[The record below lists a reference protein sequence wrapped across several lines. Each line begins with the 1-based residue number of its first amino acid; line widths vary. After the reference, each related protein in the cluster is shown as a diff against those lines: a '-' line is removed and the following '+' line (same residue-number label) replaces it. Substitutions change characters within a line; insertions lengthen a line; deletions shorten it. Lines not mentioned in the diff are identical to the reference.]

1 MERGRRWA
9 AGGGQER
16 TAGLVGVPDVHVEAL
31 ALLADAVAPAGVVVV
46 VHVDGVALVVPG
58 VPPLD
63 PRVLVRILIA
73 VVPAV
78 AVCRVGGLAVV
89 RVLEREKCQVGPKY
103 ASWPMQ
109 YSYNTALQG

>member
-1 MERGRRWA
+1 M
-9 AGGGQER
+9 
-16 TAGLVGVPDVHVEAL
+16 
-31 ALLADAVAPAGVVVV
+31 ALLANAVAPAGVVVV

-63 PRVLVRILIA
+63 PRVLVRVVIA

-78 AVCRVGGLAVV
+78 AVRRVGGLAVV
-89 RVLEREKCQVGPKY
+89 RVLERERCCVGPKY

-109 YSYNTALQG
+109 YSCNTALKG